1 MAAAVYILC
10 TLTSALC
17 AVLLLR
23 QHRSTPSPL
32 LLWSGIS
39 FGAMAVANG
48 LVFADLVVF
57 PSYDLLLVRAWA
69 MFIAAALLVYGLVW
83 EAE

>member
-1 MAAAVYILC
+1 MAPAVYVLC

-23 QHRSTPSPL
+23 QNRGAPSPL

-39 FGAMAVANG
+39 FCAMAIANG
-48 LVFADLVVF
+48 LVFLDLVVL
-57 PSYDLLLVRAWA
+57 PSHDLLALRAWA
-69 MFIAAALLVYGLVW
+69 MLIAAGLLVYGLIW
-83 EAE
+83 ETD